1 MSWKPMDVHS
11 HMVPVDLLKELGSE
25 VSEAN
30 GLFTIKTAGRVIGP
44 VTRGFFEV
52 DSRKRENMSL
62 GIGVQVLSMT
72 HHLFLYK
79 ENVDSARK
87 VSRKFNKLM
96 GSICRDEGSF
106 ICNATVPLQD
116 PKIAAEELEETVSEG
131 LKGVEIG
138 TNVAGKNL
146 DDPSLWPFYEKA
158 QELTLPILV
167 HPADIMSPDRMRKY
181 YMEIVVG
188 TLAETTV
195 AITSLLFGGVL
206 RQFPKLKFVFCHGGG
221 AVPYQIGR
229 LRRATEVRED
239 LKGIDVWDL
248 RKLYFDAVL
257 FEPLS
262 LEFLVKTV
270 GVDRVVLGTDY
281 PFNMGD
287 WRAVEIV
294 KRTSLN
300 EEDKMRIAWRNA
312 VELYGRKL

>member
-1 MSWKPMDVHS
+1 
-11 HMVPVDLLKELGSE
+11 
-25 VSEAN
+25 
-30 GLFTIKTAGRVIGP
+30 
-44 VTRGFFEV
+44 
-52 DSRKRENMSL
+52 
-62 GIGVQVLSMT
+62 MT